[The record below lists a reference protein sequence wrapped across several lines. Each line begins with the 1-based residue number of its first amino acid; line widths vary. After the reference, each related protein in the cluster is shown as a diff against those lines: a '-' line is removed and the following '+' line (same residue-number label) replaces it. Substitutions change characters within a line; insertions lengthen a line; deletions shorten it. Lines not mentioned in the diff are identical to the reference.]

1 MAKSKIDKRH
11 FHKKQRVPSRQLNSI
26 VRNGSIEELEDFEDG
41 MFDSYDESSNNYTT
55 MRSNEIREHESY

>member
-11 FHKKQRVPSRQLNSI
+11 FHKKQRVPMKQLNSI
-26 VRNGSIEELEDFEDG
+26 IRNGSMEDLEDFEDG
-41 MFDSYDESSNNYTT
+41 MFNSYDENSNNYTT